1 MILILDANN
10 MAYRALYSVQL
21 SFRGV
26 DTSITYGSL
35 LMTTALLRKFQPS
48 SIIACFDGGSPP
60 FRKELFPEYKAH
72 RTHNSDERDWEDVY
86 RQIDELCYYAFPIH
100 GIMTLRAKDIE
111 ADDLMAQAAYLSEEK
126 CCIVTTDDDLLQ
138 CVDEQTVVYNPTKD
152 EMYTYQNIQEK
163 TNVPVDCQL
172 LYKMLCGDSS
182 DNIPGVTS
190 IGPKTATKV
199 IEYLCTIPDDE
210 DFYAY
215 SYLESILEDLPLNTR
230 QVASFKEL
238 GEERWNALH
247 DVMDLLF
254 DRTGARR
261 VVLQTEWMPSDPEK
275 IRRYYLSHGF
285 MSLLEERTDRI
296 YSSLQKPQFREN
308 ERTPI
313 VLKQDFEKGEK

>member
-100 GIMTLRAKDIE
+100 GIMTLRKKDIE

-138 CVDEQTVVYNPTKD
+138 CVDEQTIIYNPTKD
-152 EMYTYQNIQEK
+152 EMYTEDNILSL
-163 TNVPVDCQL
+163 TGVPQYFHL

-182 DNIPGVTS
+182 DNITGVPS
-190 IGPKTATKV
+190 IGPKTARKM
-199 IEYLCTIPDDE
+199 IEYLCTVLADE
-210 DFYAY
+210 DPYDYGF
-215 SYLESILEDLPLNTR
+215 LTSILNDLPLNSR
-230 QVASFKEL
+230 QKESL
-238 GEERWNALH
+238 ADLVGQEKWNALYE
-247 DVMDLLF
+247 VMDLLF
-254 DRTGARR
+254 DRVGARR

-285 MSLLEERTDRI
+285 VSLLEERTDRI

-313 VLKQDFEKGEK
+313 VLRQDFEQ

>member
-100 GIMTLRAKDIE
+100 GIMTLRKKDIE

-138 CVDEQTVVYNPTKD
+138 CVDEQTIVYNPTKD
-152 EMYTYQNIQEK
+152 EIYTEDKLYYGDLYL
-163 TNVPVDCQL
+163 PRYYFHL

-182 DNIPGVTS
+182 DNIPGISS
-190 IGPKTATKV
+190 IGPKTATKI
-199 IEYLCTIPDDE
+199 IECLCTAWNDE
-210 DFYAY
+210 EDPYSY
-215 SYLESILEDLPLNTR
+215 SYLVSILEDLPLNTR
-230 QVASFKEL
+230 QVTSFKEL
-238 GEERWNALH
+238 GEERWNALYE
-247 DVMDLLF
+247 VMDLLF
-254 DRTGARR
+254 DRVGARR

-285 MSLLEERTDRI
+285 VSLLEERTDRI

-313 VLKQDFEKGEK
+313 VLKQDFKQ